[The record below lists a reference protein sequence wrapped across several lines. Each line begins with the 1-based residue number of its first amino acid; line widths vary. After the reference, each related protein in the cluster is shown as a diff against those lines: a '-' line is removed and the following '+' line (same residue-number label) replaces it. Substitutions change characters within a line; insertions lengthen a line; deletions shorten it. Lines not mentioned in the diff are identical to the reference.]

1 MAQSMDWFPFNV
13 KDWRGSRQVRCMTAH
28 EQGIYLLML
37 IEAWDHGGTLPMD
50 LEDLGNLIGTSSSE
64 LEQLLAGRLG
74 KVWKEVD
81 GSYVNEHLARIYKEQ
96 SEKYERRRAAGAAKG
111 TSGAMQEQCSSNAGA
126 TTCNREEKKR
136 EEQKR
141 GREEA
146 GAAGLAAGSLPPK
159 GTDLEGL
166 DYDPTAHCPPEVW
179 QAYHK
184 AAELPPAGRK
194 AWEYQAQQ
202 LGRCLDQGGQ
212 PAVDALL
219 EWIASTNGGKAGK
232 KAVDIAIERAQR
244 QATKP
249 ARKLAPTP
257 QLVRQVEE
265 AAVAALRDDPHYRKM
280 GKVIEE
286 CSDALEALQ
295 ELRDGRR
302 DREQTR
308 AAFEALAPELHK
320 RLLAWLEDHG
330 PEHAEDMRKTVR
342 QVEAQIRHERG
353 QREDEAKAQA
363 RKKVTQ

>member
-1 MAQSMDWFPFNV
+1 MDWFPFNV

-28 EQGIYLLML
+28 ERGIYLLML
-37 IEAWDHGGTLPMD
+37 IEAWDHGGTLPTD
-50 LEDLGNLIGTSSSE
+50 LKDLGNLIGTSSSE

-136 EEQKR
+136 KEQNR
-141 GREEA
+141 EREEA
-146 GAAGLAAGSLPPK
+146 GAAGLAAGSLSSGGNFIEASDFDPK
-159 GTDLEGL
+159 A
-166 DYDPTAHCPPEVW
+166 YCPPAVW
-179 QAYHK
+179 TAYNE
-184 AAELPPAGRK
+184 ASQLPPAGRK
-194 AWEYQAQQ
+194 SWEYQAQT
-202 LGRCLDQGGQ
+202 LGWCFEQGGQ
-212 PAVDALL
+212 PAIDLLL
-219 EWIASTNGGKAGK
+219 EWIASRDGAKVSK
-232 KAVDIAIERAQR
+232 KAAEVSIQRAR
-244 QATKP
+244 EQATKP
-249 ARKLAPTP
+249 TRKLIPTP
-257 QLVRQVEE
+257 QLIRQVEE
-265 AAVAALRDDPHYRKM
+265 AAVAALRDDPHYRRM

-295 ELRDGRR
+295 EFRDGRQDR
-302 DREQTR
+302 DQTR
-308 AAFEALAPELHK
+308 AAFEALSPELHQN
-320 RLLAWLEDHG
+320 LLAWLEDHG

-353 QREDEAKAQA
+353 QREDAAKLQA